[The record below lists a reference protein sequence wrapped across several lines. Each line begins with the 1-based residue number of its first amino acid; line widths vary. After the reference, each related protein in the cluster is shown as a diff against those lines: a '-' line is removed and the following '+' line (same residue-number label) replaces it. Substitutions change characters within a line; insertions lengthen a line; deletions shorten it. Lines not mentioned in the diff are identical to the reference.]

1 MRFFVYYG
9 YLLII
14 FNFMNNEQ
22 KAQLYNQLMFEYT
35 KLQNMVSSIKGESI
49 NLNQNQLNEI
59 RNLESKMNLIMSKVM
74 SLQSV

>member
-1 MRFFVYYG
+1 
-9 YLLII
+9 
-14 FNFMNNEQ
+14 MNNEQ

-35 KLQNMVSSIKGESI
+35 KLQNRVSSIKGESI

-59 RNLESKMNLIMSKVM
+59 RNIESKMNLIMSKVM

>member
-1 MRFFVYYG
+1 
-9 YLLII
+9 
-14 FNFMNNEQ
+14 MNNEQ

>member
-1 MRFFVYYG
+1 
-9 YLLII
+9 
-14 FNFMNNEQ
+14 MNNEQ

-35 KLQNMVSSIKGESI
+35 KLQNRVSSIKGESI

>member
-1 MRFFVYYG
+1 
-9 YLLII
+9 
-14 FNFMNNEQ
+14 MNNEQ

-35 KLQNMVSSIKGESI
+35 KLQNMISSIKGESI

-59 RNLESKMNLIMSKVM
+59 KNLESKMNLIMSKVM

>member
-1 MRFFVYYG
+1 
-9 YLLII
+9 
-14 FNFMNNEQ
+14 MNNEQ

-35 KLQNMVSSIKGESI
+35 KLQNRVSSIKGESI

-59 RNLESKMNLIMSKVM
+59 KNLESKMNLIMGKVM

>member
-1 MRFFVYYG
+1 
-9 YLLII
+9 
-14 FNFMNNEQ
+14 MNNEQ

-35 KLQNMVSSIKGESI
+35 KLQNRVSSIKGESI

-59 RNLESKMNLIMSKVM
+59 KNLESKMNLIMSKVM

>member
-1 MRFFVYYG
+1 
-9 YLLII
+9 
-14 FNFMNNEQ
+14 MNNEQ

-35 KLQNMVSSIKGESI
+35 KLQNRVSSIKGESI

-59 RNLESKMNLIMSKVM
+59 KNIESKMNLIMSKVM

>member
-1 MRFFVYYG
+1 
-9 YLLII
+9 
-14 FNFMNNEQ
+14 MNNEQ

-35 KLQNMVSSIKGESI
+35 KLQNRVSSVKGESI

-59 RNLESKMNLIMSKVM
+59 KNLESKMNLIMSKVM